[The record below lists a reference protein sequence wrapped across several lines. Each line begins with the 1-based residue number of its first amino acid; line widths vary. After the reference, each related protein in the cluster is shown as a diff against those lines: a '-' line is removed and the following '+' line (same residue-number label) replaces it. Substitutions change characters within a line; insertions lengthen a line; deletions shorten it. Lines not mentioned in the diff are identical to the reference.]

1 MSAPANP
8 TPLERVNQI
17 ERIAEALDRREA
29 PAGPDGQWL
38 AAALRSY
45 LRDAALGVTMEDVM
59 GLSPSRGEPHWT
71 STARLRARDAAIRAI
86 GGLPSFSKLKITVA
100 AHKIAEIG
108 CHRQNSSRLS
118 RQPVPPAIDTATQEL
133 LDEALRTGHRF
144 PKAKQIQSIL
154 EIK

>member
-1 MSAPANP
+1 MTGP
-8 TPLERVNQI
+8 TPLDRVDQLA
-17 ERIAEALDRREA
+17 RIAEALEHGEA
-29 PAGPDGQWL
+29 LDPADGQWL

-45 LRDAALGVTMEDVM
+45 LRDAALDVTVEDAM

-86 GGLPSFSKLKITVA
+86 GGLPSFSNLKITIA

-108 CHRQNSSRLS
+108 CHRQNSGRLA
-118 RQPVPPAIDTATQEL
+118 RQPAPPVIDAETQEL